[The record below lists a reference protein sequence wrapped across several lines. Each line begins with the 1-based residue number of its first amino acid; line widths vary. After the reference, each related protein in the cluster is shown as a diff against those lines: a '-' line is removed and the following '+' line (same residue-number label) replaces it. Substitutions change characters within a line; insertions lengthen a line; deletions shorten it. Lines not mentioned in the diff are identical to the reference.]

1 MRIEGRVLLHH
12 PKGPYCLGVIQ
23 RVTEPIS
30 PPPRVADPLE
40 RGIAFASIWATG
52 QSVER
57 DRVFRLSALKLTDGE
72 WNSFDAFCQP
82 FESDS
87 DEESRAT
94 KRMAAEFG
102 VEGPELVGCPTAAE
116 NWPELRAFLEG
127 LPTIVLDRRH
137 FEEWGR
143 ALGGVHAG
151 QVVGIA
157 ELAELLCPGRLA
169 SLGEGLVA
177 HLLPSAARPALAIGP
192 RELQATAGVI
202 VGNFLEHDAGYLA
215 LAHHGY
221 ETAARHLPIE
231 DADAAAA
238 IDLCLALAR
247 RPKLWSGGEDE
258 LFPLHHGL
266 IEGALDAA
274 CEVYPNLSDSMLGA
288 TPAWTLDGEDD
299 TPPMRIEPKDSKR
312 FPNDL
317 AFPPDEMRRLDEIF
331 EVHLPA
337 MFGGD
342 SYRVGQHHVAQEIA
356 KSLGDEE
363 LLLVHAP
370 TGTGKTLAYLVPAMM
385 WAARQ
390 DVRVGVATF
399 TRALQEQAMDR
410 EVPLAFELMRRSGSK
425 FRPRVAL
432 LKGRRNYICW
442 RALELQTPRVEDDAL
457 RRIAWTRLALFALTD
472 IEGDIDRIPRH
483 TDLPFASAVEVSRA
497 ISGLLRQSRAE
508 SGCCRLSSDKNT
520 CAAEVAKRN
529 AERAHVVITN
539 HSYALA
545 RQGFF
550 RYVVFDE
557 CEHLH
562 DQAHS
567 AWSHVLPFHS
577 ARELLTSL
585 RKPGQKERPRPL
597 ERLRRAALK
606 GTGARTCAEQC
617 CELQEGALDALSL
630 LEQSV
635 GEFKSWRASV
645 VGGRND
651 RDQHS
656 LFREFILSEHSQDL
670 IGKHRHLTKL
680 WNGLAASLS
689 VLSEFMDDIQVNGK
703 SRLRR
708 SLDLLR
714 TDIEDFLTG
723 IAAWIPRDDEGPA
736 FRAQTFYDLETD
748 GRGRDAMAARV
759 LLPHEYLGRFFF
771 PELKAGICIS
781 ATTHLG
787 GGFETSASYLG
798 LERAANPAPDED
810 RDPSPY
816 RTFLVPAPFDYRRVM
831 VAVPRDAPTFRSADK
846 SAYLDYLCQFVQTL
860 GEKTRGRI
868 LVLFTNANDCIACGR
883 KVEGFFAERGIPF
896 WYQRMEGA
904 KKEELAER
912 FRSRTDS
919 ILFGLD
925 TFWYGADFPGET
937 LQYLVIAKLPYGVP
951 DRYHHAQCA
960 AIGPGDQRRL
970 IYMPR
975 ALAKFRQGFGRL
987 MRKETDRGCVFI
999 LDGRILDPRHRS
1011 FLRELPLE
1019 MGHERDAEGGTASFM
1034 RGDTERCQREALAHM
1049 GMLTDVRRHEIVPQP
1064 KPTPKASPPKDL
1076 FIEVPEEDLPF

>member
-1 MRIEGRVLLHH
+1 M
-12 PKGPYCLGVIQ
+12 IQ
-23 RVTEPIS
+23 RVTGLEAS
-30 PPPRVADPLE
+30 DLPRANPLE
-40 RGIAFASIWATG
+40 RGLAFASIWSTG
-52 QSVER
+52 QSIER
-57 DRVFRLSALKLTDGE
+57 DRVFRLSAIKLTDGV
-72 WNSFDAFCQP
+72 WTSFDAFCQP
-82 FESDS
+82 FQSDS
-87 DEESRAT
+87 TDDPRAT
-94 KRMAAEFG
+94 KRMSSEFG
-102 VEGPELVGCPTAAE
+102 VQGPELAGCPPAE
-116 NWPELRAFLEG
+116 ECWPELRAFLEG
-127 LPTIVLDRRH
+127 LPVVVLDRGH
-137 FEEWGR
+137 FADWGR

-151 QVVGIA
+151 PTVGIS

-177 HLLPSAARPALAIGP
+177 HLLPSASRAALAIGP
-192 RELQATAGVI
+192 RELRATAGVI
-202 VGNFLEHDAGYLA
+202 VGSFLEHDAGFLA

-221 ETAARHLPIE
+221 ETAARHLAIE
-231 DADAAAA
+231 AADAAES
-238 IDLCLALAR
+238 IDFCLALTR
-247 RPKLWSGGEDE
+247 SPKSWSGGEDE
-258 LFPLHHGL
+258 LFPLHPGL
-266 IEGALDAA
+266 IDGAMDAA
-274 CEVYPNLSDSMLGA
+274 CEVYPNLADSMIGA

-299 TPPMRIEPKDSKR
+299 TPPMRIEPKDSR
-312 FPNDL
+312 RYPNDL
-317 AFPPDEMRRLDEIF
+317 AFPPEEMRRLDEIF
-331 EVHLPA
+331 EVHLPK
-337 MFGGD
+337 MFGSD

-356 KSLGDEE
+356 KSFGDEE
-363 LLLVHAP
+363 LLLVNAP

-410 EVPLAFELMRRSGSK
+410 EVPLALELLRRSGSK
-425 FRPRVAL
+425 VRPRIAL

-442 RALELQTPRVEDDAL
+442 RALELQMPRVEDDAL
-457 RRIAWTRLALFALTD
+457 RRIAWTRLALFGLTD
-472 IEGDIDRIPRH
+472 IEGDIDRIPRN
-483 TDLPFASAVEVSRA
+483 TGLPFPSPVEFTRVMAS
-497 ISGLLRQSRAE
+497 LLRQCRAE
-508 SGCCRLSSDKNT
+508 SGCCRLRSDRDT
-520 CAAEVAKRN
+520 CAAAVAKRN
-529 AERAHVVITN
+529 AERAHVVVTN

-550 RYVVFDE
+550 KYIVFDE

-567 AWSHVLPFHS
+567 AWSHVLPFHA
-577 ARELLTSL
+577 ARELLSSL
-585 RKPGQKERPRPL
+585 RHPGDSAGGKKKARTL
-597 ERLRRAALK
+597 ERIRRAAAK
-606 GTGARTCAEQC
+606 GTGARECADQC
-617 CELQEGALDALSL
+617 CKLQEGALDALSL
-630 LEQSV
+630 LVQSV
-635 GEFKSWRASV
+635 GEFKAWRASV
-645 VGGRND
+645 IGDRTD

-656 LFREFILSEHSQDL
+656 LFREFIQSEHAVDL
-670 IGKHRHLTKL
+670 LDKHHLLTKL

-689 VLSEFMDDIQVNGK
+689 TLSEFLDDIQVNGK
-703 SRLRR
+703 RRLRR

-714 TDIEDFLTG
+714 TDIEEFLTG
-723 IAAWIPRDDEGPA
+723 IAAWIPHDDEGPV
-736 FRAQTFYDLETD
+736 FRSQTFYDLETD
-748 GRGRDAMAARV
+748 NRGRDAMAARV

-771 PELKAGICIS
+771 PELKTGICIS

-787 GGFETSASYLG
+787 GGFQSSASYLG
-798 LERAANPAPDED
+798 LERAAHPAEDED

-816 RTFLVPAPFDYRRVM
+816 RTFLVPAPFDYRRVL

-846 SAYLDYLCQFVQTL
+846 SAYLNYLCKFVQTL

-883 KVEGFFAERGIPF
+883 SVEGFFAERGIPF

-904 KKEELAER
+904 EKEELADR

-925 TFWYGADFPGET
+925 TFWYGADFPGDT

-960 AIGPGDQRRL
+960 AIGPRDQRRL

-999 LDGRILDPRHRS
+999 LDGRVLDPRHRS

-1019 MGHERDAEGGTASFM
+1019 MGHERDAEGGTATFM
-1034 RGDTERCQREALAHM
+1034 RGDTERCQHEALAHM
-1049 GMLTDVRRHEIVPQP
+1049 GMLADVRKHEAPVPQQ
-1064 KPTPKASPPKDL
+1064 PKAKLPDDV
-1076 FIEVPEEDLPF
+1076 FIEVPDEDLPF